1 MYIIK
6 KEMLSEVKNHV
17 AKLGF
22 TFKVNDKKYI
32 NNQTCYKL
40 CKRYTDEVIKDK
52 YGNSLSNFTL
62 EIGYENMLSGY
73 FDLLANDEKHYHIIK

>member
-1 MYIIK
+1 MYITQK
-6 KEMLSEVKNHV
+6 QALSEVKNHV

-32 NNQTCYKL
+32 NGQTCYKL
-40 CKRYTDEVIKDK
+40 CKRYTNDVIIDK

-62 EIGYENMLSGY
+62 ATGYDNMLSGY
-73 FDLLANDEKHYHIIK
+73 FDQLAQDEKH

>member
-1 MYIIK
+1 MHTTK
-6 KEMLSEVKNHV
+6 KEILKEVKSYV

-22 TFKVNDKKYI
+22 TFKVNDEQYI

-40 CKRYTDEVIKDK
+40 CKRHTGEVITDK

-62 EIGYENMLSGY
+62 NSGYDNMLSGY
-73 FDLLANDEKHYHIIK
+73 FDQLAQDEKHFDSFK

>member
-1 MYIIK
+1 MYITK
-6 KEMLSEVKNHV
+6 KEMLSEVKNYV

-22 TFKVNDKKYI
+22 TFKVNDKQYI

-40 CKRYTDEVIKDK
+40 CKRYTDDVITDK

-62 EIGYENMLSGY
+62 ETGYDNMLSGY
-73 FDLLANDEKHYHIIK
+73 FDQLAQDEKHYNSFE

>member
-1 MYIIK
+1 MYTTK
-6 KEMLSEVKNHV
+6 KEMLKEIKSYV

-22 TFKVNDKKYI
+22 TFKVNNKQYI

-52 YGNSLSNFTL
+52 YGNKLSNFTL
-62 EIGYENMLSGY
+62 SSGYDNMLSGY
-73 FDLLANDEKHYHIIK
+73 FDQLAQDEKHYNSFK